1 MQFTIT
7 RPKRETLF
15 AKTKACSKNQKKSLQ
30 LNPNYGPSL
39 QQKEKSQ
46 IGPSFK
52 KCTEFLETYRIFL
65 IKNSSLLGQVDF
77 QGAFFL
83 HLYQYKKGA
92 ESTKN
97 LWHFFAHSVL
107 EALPQAKKVWRVYTQ
122 KVIIMVMLAMS
133 IYFQKIIAYNHQS
146 QRLKALGFH
155 MARASLSR
163 IDC

>member
-1 MQFTIT
+1 M
-7 RPKRETLF
+7 
-15 AKTKACSKNQKKSLQ
+15 Q

-52 KCTEFLETYRIFL
+52 KCTEFLETYRIFN

-92 ESTKN
+92 ER
-97 LWHFFAHSVL
+97 A
-107 EALPQAKKVWRVYTQ
+107 
-122 KVIIMVMLAMS
+122 
-133 IYFQKIIAYNHQS
+133 QKIYGTFLLIVSWKLYR
-146 QRLKALGFH
+146 RLKKFGEYIH
-155 MARASLSR
+155 KR
-163 IDC
+163 